1 MKIFRTSLYLSVRW
15 SETLSSVDSDQCVLL
30 YRDVE
35 LDETWLV
42 HVELRAPEHPRWD
55 VLTHPLPYIDL
66 SSVDGVVL
74 LMEHASPSWKTDK
87 QPHPDY
93 VRC

>member
-1 MKIFRTSLYLSVRW
+1 MRW
-15 SETLSSVDSDQCVLL
+15 SETLPSVDSNQRVLL

-55 VLTHPLPYIDL
+55 ALTHPLPYIDL
-66 SSVDGVVL
+66 SRIDGVVL

-87 QPHPDY
+87 QPRPDH
-93 VRC
+93 VNC